1 MITAK
6 GQGQRSGNGKGCYYY
21 RGGKGRP
28 EDIASLVTFLASP
41 GASFITGQNFI
52 VDGSMTRKMIYL
64 E

>member
-6 GQGQRSGNGKGCYYY
+6 GQGHRSVDGKGCYYY
-21 RGGKGRP
+21 RGWSGQA